1 MGIKDLGR
9 KFFENKKE
17 TEVKEKRPEKLVQE
31 EVINP
36 IQNKDLTIQQQAD
49 KIINILKENPE
60 YLSEIVE
67 KVAESDEISQKV
79 VDEAT
84 IKATDSPEVSDDVAK
99 ALAEQASDKPT
110 LHVLKETTMPVS
122 QRVKLNATI
131 DDERTKEEADCTIFR
146 KIYNNLKALEDI
158 EALPEKLE
166 IALRE
171 VQRTERTDN
180 ELYKLIAKGFAMMYH
195 ERNGAMEIYP
205 IKKIIPLDE
214 MMRGKIPQRIEEEYT
229 DLLDDEEENKFNLED
244 VTNIFLERIAKESS
258 EEANKL
264 GSSIELFAPI
274 DLGELSEKEI
284 EKYLDYLNK
293 YNPNLTAM
301 ARGNIKDRLQ
311 RKEHDEYS
319 VEQFIEGIRELPEKQ
334 GKRYLSILAQL
345 TPKEMDTVVQC
356 IESGLIESLSKKK
369 AKERTKYLET
379 INKSVIKREKNKY
392 NGEESKE
399 NKGKENDSRKESKES
414 ERVKEIQK
422 KNEPKDKNTLEFS
435 SDNTEKT
442 KKILQVQEKS
452 PTSPGEDDEWTL

>member
-1 MGIKDLGR
+1 MGIKSLGR
-9 KFFENKKE
+9 KIFENKKE
-17 TEVKEKRPEKLVQE
+17 TDTKEKRPEKLVQE

-49 KIINILKENPE
+49 KIIKILKENPE

-67 KVAESDEISQKV
+67 KVSASDEISQEV
-79 VDEAT
+79 VDNAT
-84 IKATDSPEVSDDVAK
+84 FKATDSPEVPDDVAK

-131 DDERTKEEADCTIFR
+131 DDEKTKEEADYTIFR

-166 IALRE
+166 IALGE

-195 ERNGAMEIYP
+195 ELNGAMKIYP
-205 IKKIIPLDE
+205 IEKIIPLDE
-214 MMRGKIPQRIEEEYT
+214 MMREKMPQRIEEEYT
-229 DLLDDEEENKFNLED
+229 DLLDDEEENEFNLED
-244 VTNIFLERIAKESS
+244 VTNIFLERIAKEAS

-264 GSSIELFAPI
+264 GSSIELFAPT

-284 EKYLDYLNK
+284 EKYLDYLIK

-319 VEQFIEGIRELPEKQ
+319 VEQFIEGIKDLPESQ

-345 TPKEMDTVVQC
+345 SPKEMDTVVQC
-356 IESGLIESLSKKK
+356 IESGLVGSLSKKK
-369 AKERTKYLET
+369 AKGRTEYLKA
-379 INKSVIKREKNKY
+379 INESVIKKEKNKY
-392 NGEESKE
+392 HSEESKE
-399 NKGKENDSRKESKES
+399 NKGMEKNLRKEPIS
-414 ERVKEIQK
+414 
-422 KNEPKDKNTLEFS
+422 L
-435 SDNTEKT
+435 
-442 KKILQVQEKS
+442 
-452 PTSPGEDDEWTL
+452 GEDDEWTL